1 MSPELLFMTPA
12 ARADGSEVRM
22 PGTPGSPKRT
32 VMRRE
37 SLHHGVAQDIGQ
49 RILKGEFAPGALL
62 PNEAEC
68 GETYGV
74 SRTAVREAVKMLMAK
89 GLIVSRPKIGSR
101 VQPKENWNL
110 LDRDVLAWYCAATDY
125 WHFLADMQQV
135 RRILEPEAAALA
147 ATNHTPSQ
155 LGAIEAALAGMRE
168 AAADASLTAWNAAD
182 VRFHLAILAAA
193 GNDLLVPLG
202 FLIESALGNMF
213 DYTARHARD
222 LRPALKRHEDILA
235 AIRRHRPEAARRAV
249 WQLLNDT
256 NKVIGLRGGGGKR
269 VAGKKKAKGGK
280 RNVRN

>member
-1 MSPELLFMTPA
+1 
-12 ARADGSEVRM
+12 M
-22 PGTPGSPKRT
+22 PSTSGLPKRA

-37 SLHHGVAQDIGQ
+37 SLHHSVAQDIGR
-49 RILKGEFAPGALL
+49 RILKGEFAPGDLL

-68 GETYGV
+68 GEAYGV

-110 LDRDVLAWYCAATDY
+110 LDRDVLAWYCAATNY
-125 WHFLADMQQV
+125 WHFLASMHQV

-147 ATNHTPSQ
+147 AANHTPAR

-168 AAADASLTAWNAAD
+168 AAADASLSAWNAAD
-182 VRFHLAILAAA
+182 VRFHLAVLGAA

-213 DYTARHARD
+213 DYTTRHARD
-222 LRPALKRHEDILA
+222 LRPALKRHENILV
-235 AIRRHRPEAARRAV
+235 AIRRRQPEAARRAV
-249 WQLLNDT
+249 CQLLNDT
-256 NKVIGLRGGGGKR
+256 NKVIGLRRGGAKR
-269 VAGKKKAKGGK
+269 VSGGNKSKGGK
-280 RNVRN
+280 RNARN